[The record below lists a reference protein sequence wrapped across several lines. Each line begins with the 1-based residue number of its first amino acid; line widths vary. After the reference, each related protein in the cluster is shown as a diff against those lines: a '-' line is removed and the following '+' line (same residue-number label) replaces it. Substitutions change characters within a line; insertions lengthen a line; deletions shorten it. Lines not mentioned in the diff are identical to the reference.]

1 MTEAYKKLI
10 ATLEEIFQ
18 LDQADLDFGIYRIMN
33 QKRDEIN
40 DFLKNRLLTQ
50 VNETLSKAGN
60 TDGEALKKELE
71 NLETTLRNAGVDPE
85 TNAKVNELRVLYA
98 STGSPEALTNEVFSH
113 LTSFFRRYYNQG
125 DFISQRRYKKDVYAI
140 PYEGEEVKLHWAN
153 HDQYYIKTGENFKN
167 YTFKTEGGKT
177 VHFAL
182 REANTEQNNNKA
194 QQGKER
200 RFKLAEQDIFTEKGT
215 DLTIWFTYEP
225 TDKKEKQDELN
236 KAALQTIT
244 ANLPEAFKT
253 GLLQNKGTKSN
264 PGRTLLEKHLND
276 YTARNTFDYFIHK
289 DLGGFLKRELDF
301 YIKNE
306 ILQIDDINL
315 DDPQSFDRQLKV
327 IKALKTVAG
336 KIIALLA
343 QLEDFQKRLWLKKK
357 FVMQSDYCITL
368 DRVPVSLYPD
378 IIANTPQ
385 IEEWKRLFAIDEIK
399 ADTVTLPYAEPLTI
413 DFLKGNPFLVLD
425 TAFFGREWKYKLLAS
440 IENIDEQCDGLLI
453 NSENFQALTLLTNRY
468 NEQIK
473 CTYIDPPYNTNA
485 SKILYK
491 NNYEHSS
498 WLSLM
503 NDRIFQGKTFM
514 KSDGS
519 LACAIDD
526 FEGQKLSLLLDQVLG
541 FENRLGNVTLTQNP
555 GGRHDDTFIATTH
568 EYLYFYGLD
577 SKYTETNLLPLE
589 AVNIKSFKNFD
600 DNGSFRTREFRRSG
614 SNSTRELRPFM
625 YYPIFINPKSLEI
638 LIPSKEEV
646 LGIYSK
652 NTNSF
657 NDDYVENLIKQKE
670 SSGLISLLPVDQ
682 KGILRV
688 WRWAASSA
696 TNRISELLCECKNGE
711 YILKTKDW
719 LENKE
724 GLKPKSTW
732 KDSKYASA
740 LGTNLLT
747 NLFGVSGT
755 FSYPKALD
763 SVKDSIII
771 QSDEDSITLDYFAG
785 SGTTGHAV
793 INLNRE
799 DGGTRKYI
807 LVEMGE
813 YFNTV
818 TKPRIQKVIYSEAWK
833 DGKPLG
839 RKGSSHCFK
848 YIRLE
853 SYEDTLNNLQLQR
866 SQTQQSLLADPDF
879 GEEYLLHY
887 MLNVES
893 RESLLN
899 LEIFKRPFGYT
910 LKVTENNELQ
920 PQEVDLVETFN
931 YLIGLVVESTQ
942 LIRDN
947 VVIEGRNLQGDKI
960 LVIWRDVDQTDSAAL
975 NEFFKKLNI
984 NTKDSEFKRIYVN
997 GDNNLENLRTDGEQ
1011 WKVVL
1016 IEEEFHKRM
1025 FDVKDV

>member
-40 DFLKNRLLTQ
+40 DFLKNKLLFQ

-60 TDGEALKKELE
+60 QDGEALKKELE
-71 NLETTLRNAGVDPE
+71 NLETTLRTAGIDPD
-85 TNAKVNELRVLYA
+85 TNAKVNELRILYA
-98 STGSPEALTNEVFSH
+98 TAGSPEALTNEVFSH

-153 HDQYYIKTGENFKN
+153 HDQYYVKTGENFKN
-167 YTFKTEGGKT
+167 YTFNAEGNKTI
-177 VHFAL
+177 HFTL
-182 REANTEQNNNKA
+182 REASTEQNNNKA
-194 QQGKER
+194 LQGKER
-200 RFKLAEQDIFTEKGT
+200 RFKLAAEDIFTENEN

-225 TDKKEKQDELN
+225 AEKKEKQDDLN

-253 GLLQNKGTKSN
+253 SLLQNKGTKSN

-289 DLGGFLKRELDF
+289 DLGGFLRRELDF

-357 FVMQSDYCITL
+357 FVMQSEYCITL
-368 DRVPVSLYPD
+368 DRVPESLYPD
-378 IIANTPQ
+378 IIANTAQ

-399 ADTVTLPYAEPLTI
+399 ADTVTLPYTQPLTVE
-413 DFLKGNPFLVLD
+413 FLKGNPFLVLD
-425 TAFFGREWKYKLLAS
+425 TKFFSREWKYKLLAG
-440 IENIDEQCDGLLI
+440 IENMDEQCDGLLI
-453 NSENFQALTLLTNRY
+453 NSENFQALNLIR
-468 NEQIK
+468 EQFKNKIK
-473 CTYIDPPYNTNA
+473 CTYIDPPYNTGNDGF
-485 SKILYK
+485 SYK
-491 NNYEHSS
+491 DEYRHSS
-498 WLSLM
+498 WLSM
-503 NDRIFQGKTFM
+503 IYDRILLNKVFNQQDSAIIASIDEFEQPNFRKLFDSTWGEENFISDMIWAAGRKNDSRLISISHEYMIVYAHDKSFLFNQKIEWKQKKKGLKEIYSFHNNLVKKFKDDYTTMSKELKQWYKGLSDSNPAKLHSHYNYIDKKGVYFPADISWPGGGGPKYEVLHPLTLQPVRIPSRGWMTPDESKMQQWIKDDLVHFGEDENSVPCIKSYLKDREFQAPYSVFYQDGRAATKRLRNILGK
-514 KSDGS
+514 
-519 LACAIDD
+519 DD
-526 FEGQKLSLLLDQVLG
+526 FGYPKDELVITESLGMIL
-541 FENRLGNVTLTQNP
+541 N
-555 GGRHDDTFIATTH
+555 
-568 EYLYFYGLD
+568 
-577 SKYTETNLLPLE
+577 KTET
-589 AVNIKSFKNFD
+589 
-600 DNGSFRTREFRRSG
+600 
-614 SNSTRELRPFM
+614 
-625 YYPIFINPKSLEI
+625 
-638 LIPSKEEV
+638 
-646 LGIYSK
+646 
-652 NTNSF
+652 
-657 NDDYVENLIKQKE
+657 
-670 SSGLISLLPVDQ
+670 
-682 KGILRV
+682 
-688 WRWAASSA
+688 
-696 TNRISELLCECKNGE
+696 
-711 YILKTKDW
+711 
-719 LENKE
+719 
-724 GLKPKSTW
+724 
-732 KDSKYASA
+732 
-740 LGTNLLT
+740 
-747 NLFGVSGT
+747 
-755 FSYPKALD
+755 
-763 SVKDSIII
+763 
-771 QSDEDSITLDYFAG
+771 TLDYFAG

-818 TKPRIQKVIYSEAWK
+818 TMPRIQKVIYSEDWK
-833 DGKPLG
+833 DGKPIN

-848 YIRLE
+848 YLRLE

-893 RESLLN
+893 RDSLLN
-899 LEIFKRPFGYT
+899 LGLFKRPFGYT
-910 LKVTENNELQ
+910 LKVTENNALQ

-947 VVIEGRNLQGDKI
+947 VVITGRNLQGDKI
-960 LVIWRDVDQTDSAAL
+960 LVIWRDVEQTDNAAL

>member
-1 MTEAYKKLI
+1 MTDAYKKLI

-40 DFLKNRLLTQ
+40 DFLKNKLLTQ

-60 TDGEALKKELE
+60 NDGEALKKELE
-71 NLETTLRNAGVDPE
+71 NLETTLRTAGIDPE
-85 TNAKVNELRVLYA
+85 TNTKVSELRVLYA
-98 STGSPEALTNEVFSH
+98 SAGSPEALTNEVFSH

-153 HDQYYIKTGENFKN
+153 HDQYYVKTGENFKN
-167 YTFKTEGGKT
+167 YTFKAEGDKT
-177 VHFAL
+177 IHFTL
-182 REANTEQNNNKA
+182 REASTEQNNNKSL
-194 QQGKER
+194 QGKER
-200 RFKLAEQDIFTEKGT
+200 RFKLADQDIFTENGNE
-215 DLTIWFTYEP
+215 LTIWFTYEP
-225 TDKKEKQDELN
+225 TDKKEKQEDLN

-253 GLLQNKGTKSN
+253 SLLQNKGTKSN

-368 DRVPVSLYPD
+368 DRVPESLYPD
-378 IIANTPQ
+378 IIANTEQ

-399 ADTVTLPYAEPLTI
+399 ADTVTLPYTEPLTI
-413 DFLKGNPFLVLD
+413 DFLKGNPYLVLD
-425 TAFFGREWKYKLLAS
+425 TVFFGREWKYKLLAS
-440 IENIDEQCDGLLI
+440 IENMDEQCDGLLI
-453 NSENFQALTLLTNRY
+453 NSENFQALNLIKKRY
-468 NEQIK
+468 NQQIK
-473 CTYIDPPYNTNA
+473 CIYIDPPYNTGGDEF
-485 SKILYK
+485 LYK
-491 NNYEHSS
+491 DNYQHSS

-503 NDRIFQGKTFM
+503 IDR
-514 KSDGS
+514 
-519 LACAIDD
+519 
-526 FEGQKLSLLLDQVLG
+526 LLLSTEFLNSEG
-541 FENRLGNVTLTQNP
+541 
-555 GGRHDDTFIATTH
+555 TFAISID
-568 EYLYFYGLD
+568 L
-577 SKYTETNLLPLE
+577 
-589 AVNIKSFKNFD
+589 
-600 DNGSFRTREFRRSG
+600 
-614 SNSTRELRPFM
+614 
-625 YYPIFINPKSLEI
+625 
-638 LIPSKEEV
+638 KEV
-646 LGIYSK
+646 DK
-652 NTNSF
+652 A
-657 NDDYVENLIKQKE
+657 
-670 SSGLISLLPVDQ
+670 ISLLDS
-682 KGILRV
+682 ILGEE
-688 WRWAASSA
+688 
-696 TNRISELLCECKNGE
+696 NRKNAITVKRGSVTGAKVINPGVVNISEYVLVYSSNFKYWNPEKAYREKAYDSRYGTIIKNHE
-711 YILKTKDW
+711 DLYEKWQFESVLDAFSKEKMIQKTKLKKTLGEKFEAEL
-719 LENKE
+719 LEFVVRNSSRIIQFATLDENSVSSEAVTLKGLSIEKPNLIVHLPRVDKNDYYLLGGKLMLFYKDRLIDIGGRLVPGEPISDIWDDVLPNDLHNE
-724 GLKPKSTW
+724 G
-732 KDSKYASA
+732 
-740 LGTNLLT
+740 
-747 NLFGVSGT
+747 GVSLRKGKKPERLLHRVIEM
-755 FSYPKALD
+755 SSKKKEIILD
-763 SVKDSIII
+763 F
-771 QSDEDSITLDYFAG
+771 FAG
-785 SGTTGHAV
+785 SGTSCAV
-793 INLNRE
+793 SQKSTRSWIGVEQGDYFGSITLTRLKNTLFGDKSGITN
-799 DGGTRKYI
+799 DTNWKGG
-807 LVEMGE
+807 G
-813 YFNTV
+813 F
-818 TKPRIQKVIYSEAWK
+818 
-833 DGKPLG
+833 
-839 RKGSSHCFK
+839 FK
-848 YIRLE
+848 YLRLE

-899 LEIFKRPFGYT
+899 LGLFKRPFGYT
-910 LKVTENNELQ
+910 LKVTENNALQ

-931 YLIGLVVESTQ
+931 YLIGLVVETTQ
-942 LIRDN
+942 IIKGN

-960 LVIWRDVDQTDSAAL
+960 LVIWRDVEVTDNAAL

>member
-1 MTEAYKKLI
+1 
-10 ATLEEIFQ
+10 
-18 LDQADLDFGIYRIMN
+18 MN
-33 QKRDEIN
+33 QKREEIN
-40 DFLKNRLLTQ
+40 DFLKNKLLTQ

-60 TDGEALKKELE
+60 HDGEALKRELE
-71 NLETTLRNAGVDPE
+71 NLEITLRNAGVDPE

-98 STGSPEALTNEVFSH
+98 SAGSPEALTNEVFSH

-167 YTFKTEGGKT
+167 YIFKTEGGKT

-200 RFKLAEQDIFTEKGT
+200 RFKLAEHDIFTENGNE
-215 DLTIWFTYEP
+215 LTIWFTYEP

-236 KAALQTIT
+236 KAALQAIT

-253 GLLQNKGTKSN
+253 SLLQNKGTKSN

-289 DLGGFLKRELDF
+289 DLGGFLRRELDF

-306 ILQIDDINL
+306 ILQIDEINL

-327 IKALKTVAG
+327 IKALKTVAN

-368 DRVPVSLYPD
+368 DRVPESLYPD
-378 IIANTPQ
+378 IIANTAQ

-399 ADTVTLPYAEPLTI
+399 ADTVTLPYSEPLAI

-425 TAFFGREWKYKLLAS
+425 TKFFGREWKYKLLAS

-453 NSENFQALTLLTNRY
+453 NSENFQALRFLLDRY
-468 NEQIK
+468 KNQVK
-473 CTYIDPPYNTNA
+473 QTYIDPPYNTG
-485 SKILYK
+485 KDGFPYK
-491 NNYEHSS
+491 DGFKSSS
-498 WLSLM
+498 WLSLII
-503 NDRIFQGKTFM
+503 DRIKFLKHILTENGVLMT
-514 KSDGS
+514 S
-519 LACAIDD
+519 LDDREAHNFKRLLEEKLIGIDLD
-526 FEGQKLSLLLDQVLG
+526 ATLIWNTEGHTDNQLDIKI
-541 FENRLGNVTLTQNP
+541 N
-555 GGRHDDTFIATTH
+555 H
-568 EYLYFYGLD
+568 EYVIIGGKQNCTPEIGFVVDPNTREGSNLWRGYAQNSITKNGVGNPHSVIELPVGFPIKVETLELTKTD
-577 SKYTETNLLPLE
+577 VTESFFQE
-589 AVNIKSFKNFD
+589 IKSLNYISRELTKQHSITYPIRL
-600 DNGSFRTREFRRSG
+600 DNMSG
-614 SNSTRELRPFM
+614 SNYRLTSKCQVLSGWANVNKLKKFIENGFQPIIEDDGQITFFLSENGVIYYNKERAEAKNILSVLRNM
-625 YYPIFINPKSLEI
+625 GTTEKM
-638 LIPSKEEV
+638 
-646 LGIYSK
+646 
-652 NTNSF
+652 
-657 NDDYVENLIKQKE
+657 
-670 SSGLISLLPVDQ
+670 
-682 KGILRV
+682 R
-688 WRWAASSA
+688 
-696 TNRISELLCECKNGE
+696 SELEQMNLTFK
-711 YILKTKDW
+711 YP
-719 LENKE
+719 
-724 GLKPKSTW
+724 KPKELIEYLL
-732 KDSKYASA
+732 KI
-740 LGTNLLT
+740 GTVNE
-747 NLFGVSGT
+747 NDIV
-755 FSYPKALD
+755 LD
-763 SVKDSIII
+763 F
-771 QSDEDSITLDYFAG
+771 FAG
-785 SGTTGHAV
+785 SGTTAHSV
-793 INLNRE
+793 INLNRN
-799 DGGTRKYI
+799 GLSLKYI
-807 LVEMGE
+807 LVEIGE
-813 YFNTV
+813 HFQSV
-818 TKPRIQKVIYSEAWK
+818 ILPRIQKVIYSKDWK
-833 DGKPLG
+833 DGKPVS

-848 YIRLE
+848 YLRLE

-866 SQTQQSLLADPDF
+866 SHTQQSLLANPDF

-899 LEIFKRPFGYT
+899 LGLFKRPFGYT

-931 YLIGLVVESTQ
+931 YLIGLVVETTQ
-942 LIRDN
+942 IIKGN

-960 LVIWRDVDQTDSAAL
+960 LVIWRDVEQTGNATL